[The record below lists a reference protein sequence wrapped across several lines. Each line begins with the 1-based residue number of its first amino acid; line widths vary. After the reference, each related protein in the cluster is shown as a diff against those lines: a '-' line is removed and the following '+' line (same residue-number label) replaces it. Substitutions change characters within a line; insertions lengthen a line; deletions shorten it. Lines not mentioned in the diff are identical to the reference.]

1 LVWKRIQITQNF
13 APKPAN
19 DVDIQKVEILKAI
32 FKLGQKFGYFISR
45 SARFIIDK

>member
-1 LVWKRIQITQNF
+1 LEKNPNNSKF
-13 APKPAN
+13 CPKPAN
-19 DVDIQKVEILKAI
+19 DVDIQKVEIWKAI